1 MLVIQSKE
9 QIDGIEI
16 KFIKYN
22 HEKYITNSE
31 FNNLTAKSFAARLAQ
46 ENLAIKTD
54 FDTKLMNLNKKINS
68 NKQYMYL
75 LKKNFKN

>member
-9 QIDGIEI
+9 QIGGIEI
-16 KFIKYN
+16 KVIDYN

-68 NKQYMYL
+68 NKTIHVFVE
-75 LKKNFKN
+75 KEF